1 MKARDFMKVILLKE
15 VKSLGLKG
23 DIKEVADGYARNFL
37 FPQQLAMVA
46 SEENIAR
53 VKEEQVRQ
61 AKMAEQD
68 LILTEK
74 IAEQLGGLILEME
87 GKINENGRLYAA
99 ISQAMVAK
107 KLKEKGFDV
116 KKGQILLAES
126 IKELGE
132 YPVTINLDHG
142 LEAEITLIVKE

>member
-1 MKARDFMKVILLKE
+1 MKVILLKE

-116 KKGQILLAES
+116 KKGQILLTES

>member
-1 MKARDFMKVILLKE
+1 MKVILLKE